1 MALGYLL
8 DTNICIY
15 IARHHPL
22 EVLERFRK
30 LQPGDVGM
38 SSVTYGE
45 LCYGAYKSR
54 HRNEARAILEE
65 LATVIPLLAMG
76 SDAVDRYGEIRA
88 ELEGRGCVIGNND
101 LWIAA
106 HALSLG
112 VVLVTNNQREF
123 IRVPGLK
130 VQNWVKATSPTRVHE
145 KARPYRTKPKTPR
158 I

>member
-15 IARHHPL
+15 IARHHPS

-30 LQPGDVGM
+30 LKPGDVGM

-45 LCYGAYKSR
+45 LCYGACKSR
-54 HRNEARAILEE
+54 YRNEARSILQE
-65 LATVIPLLAMG
+65 LAKVIPVLALG
-76 SDAVDRYGEIRA
+76 SEAGERYGEIRA
-88 ELEGRGCVIGNND
+88 ELERRGCVIGNND

-112 VVLVTNNQREF
+112 LVLVTNNEREF

-130 VQNWVKATSPTRVHE
+130 LQNWAQ
-145 KARPYRTKPKTPR
+145 KPKTPR
-158 I
+158 IPLI